1 MRKRI
6 GLKTLASELGM
17 DASTV
22 SRALRNDPRVRS
34 ETRDAVQRLAL
45 KMDYRPNAAAR
56 ALRMGKSQR
65 VAVLLSPPQQR
76 FASPIFLELLSTL
89 DQRVRH
95 AGKSLAVF
103 AAHDRDEETSIVQ
116 QILDEGLADGL
127 ILGRTRK
134 EDPRVRLL
142 LAAGLP
148 FVTFGRTDV
157 ADQHPLVE
165 IDYAIAGRLAVRAL
179 GSSVDEPIDVLS
191 APEGYNFADNYAR
204 GALEEAASLGLP
216 APVIHRVDM
225 TERGGEDAADRLL
238 AERAGRAFAC
248 IQDSLAFGVFRSAA
262 KVGLTVG
269 RALTVFGGQN
279 FPGSEH
285 TAPPL
290 STFSTED
297 RHVAELLSDVMLRHL
312 ERDGEPLTDGYEH
325 HEIAPKPLLRR
336 SHLLTQD

>member
-34 ETRDAVQRLAL
+34 ETREAVQRLAL
-45 KMDYRPNAAAR
+45 KLDYKPNAAAR

-89 DQRVRH
+89 DQRVRN

-134 EDPRVRLL
+134 DDPRVGLL
-142 LAAGLP
+142 MERGLP

-157 ADQHPLVE
+157 AEQHPLVE
-165 IDYAIAGRLAVRAL
+165 IDYSIAGRLAVRAL
-179 GSSVDEPIDVLS
+179 GESTDHPIDILS
-191 APEGYNFADNYAR
+191 APQGYNFADNYVR
-204 GALEEAASLGLP
+204 GALDEAGELGLPTPVVHRIYMTEDGGEEAA
-216 APVIHRVDM
+216 D
-225 TERGGEDAADRLL
+225 TLL
-238 AERAGRAFAC
+238 AERAHRAFAC
-248 IQDSLAFGVFRSAA
+248 IQDSLAFGVFRSTA
-262 KVGLTVG
+262 KAGLTVG
-269 RALTVFGGQN
+269 KELAVFGGQN

-312 ERDGEPLTDGYEH
+312 ARDGEAPSEGFEH

-336 SHLLTQD
+336 SHLLTQE